1 MNDGGK
7 ENGSEASNNNKGKK
21 KLLNSGSGG
30 GDDFAR
36 AIARIAVAQICETM
50 GFETLHE
57 SALDALSDIVIRYL
71 CDLGKT
77 SHFYANLAGRMD
89 SNVFDIIQGLED
101 LGFSQGFVNA
111 SDMNHCLVDS
121 GIVRELTH
129 YVNSAKDVPFAR
141 TVPRFP
147 FVRDR
152 KATPSFL
159 QIGETPVGAH
169 IPAWLPAFPD
179 PHTYIHTPVWNEK
192 ARDPIAD
199 KTEQARQRRKAER
212 SLLSLQQRLASSGSE
227 LPSSV
232 EEDTNQG
239 IDTNPFLALPINS
252 TDNEEVPV
260 HVLPSK
266 SRKEVV
272 VGNRVSVLKTFA
284 PAIEAASKSG
294 SCELG
299 DGESKV
305 VLPQNKRPVVHF
317 KFGIGRKSLGMPV
330 DLTLQ
335 NSILKPIV
343 WFRRDEEKDDKKRRA
358 EQILKEAIENPQ
370 DLAQL

>member
-7 ENGSEASNNNKGKK
+7 ENGSQNSNKGKK
-21 KLLNSGSGG
+21 KLLLNNGGGG

-36 AIARIAVAQICETM
+36 AIARIAVAQICETT

-77 SHFYANLAGRMD
+77 AHFYSNLAGRMD

-101 LGFSQGFVNA
+101 LGFSQGFVNS
-111 SDMNHCLVDS
+111 SDMNRCLVES
-121 GIVRELTH
+121 GIVREITD
-129 YVNSAKDVPFAR
+129 YVNSAKDIPFAR

-147 FVRDR
+147 FVREP

-159 QIGETPVGAH
+159 QIGETPAGKH

-192 ARDPIAD
+192 VRDPKAD
-199 KTEQARQRRKAER
+199 KIEQARQRRKAER

-232 EEDTNQG
+232 GKGTNQA
-239 IDTNPFLALPINS
+239 IDTNPFLAPPMTS
-252 TDNEEVPV
+252 SDNEEESVQV
-260 HVLPSK
+260 HSSK
-266 SRKEVV
+266 SRKELVV
-272 VGNRVSVLKTFA
+272 ENRISVLETFA

-294 SCELG
+294 SSEVG
-299 DGESKV
+299 DGVSKAV
-305 VLPQNKRPVVHF
+305 IPLNKKPVVHF

-335 NSILKPIV
+335 NSIGKPIV

>member
-1 MNDGGK
+1 MSDGGK
-7 ENGSEASNNNKGKK
+7 ENGSQNSKKK
-21 KLLNSGSGG
+21 KLLNNVGG

-50 GFETLHE
+50 GCETLQE

-71 CDLGKT
+71 SDLGKT
-77 SHFYANLAGRMD
+77 AHFYANLAGRMD

-101 LGFSQGFVNA
+101 LGFSQGFANA

-121 GIVRELTH
+121 GIVREITQ
-129 YVNSAKDVPFAR
+129 YVNSAQDIPFAI

-159 QIGETPVGAH
+159 QIGETPVGKH
-169 IPAWLPAFPD
+169 IPAWLPTFPD

-192 ARDPIAD
+192 ARDPKAD
-199 KTEQARQRRKAER
+199 KIEQARQRRKAER
-212 SLLSLQQRLASSGSE
+212 SLLSLQQRLASSSAE

-232 EEDTNQG
+232 GKGTNKA
-239 IDTNPFLALPINS
+239 IDTNPFLAPPITS
-252 TDNEEVPV
+252 SDNEEPA
-260 HVLPSK
+260 HVLPFK
-266 SRKEVV
+266 SRKKLVV
-272 VGNRVSVLKTFA
+272 ENWISVLETFA

-294 SCELG
+294 SCEV
-299 DGESKV
+299 GEGGSRA
-305 VLPQNKRPVVHF
+305 VLPLNKRPVVHF

-335 NSILKPIV
+335 NSIEKPIV